1 MANVNPNGVKT
12 VDARIRPA
20 TPGDEIVISGV
31 SGRFPS
37 AKTVTEF
44 AHKLYSKVGS
54 ESVNF
59 FYDSNICT
67 RNQNSLNFRAKC
79 KFIFRSKKCWHKFYK
94 FF

>member
-1 MANVNPNGVKT
+1 MADVNPNGVKT

-44 AHKLYSKVGS
+44 AHKLYNKVGS
-54 ESVNF
+54 ENVNS
-59 FYDSNICT
+59 FYENKIKNLDT
-67 RNQNSLNFRAKC
+67 KC
-79 KFIFRSKKCWHKFYK
+79 KK
-94 FF
+94 